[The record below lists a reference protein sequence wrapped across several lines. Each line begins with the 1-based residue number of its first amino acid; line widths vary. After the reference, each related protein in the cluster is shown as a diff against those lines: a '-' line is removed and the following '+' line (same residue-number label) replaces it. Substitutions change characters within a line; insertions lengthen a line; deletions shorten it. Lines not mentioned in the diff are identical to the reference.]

1 MPRTAASACQVA
13 PMVLYCMPATTPDTV
28 LASNPLRAGDNP
40 TQAPIMLMAVPSAIL
55 ELMAAVRATE

>member
-1 MPRTAASACQVA
+1 
-13 PMVLYCMPATTPDTV
+13 MVLYCMPATTPDTV

-40 TQAPIMLMAVPSAIL
+40 TQAQIMLMAVPSAIL